1 MAPIYIWHNQKW
13 VFTCYFVQSG
23 LGRVVL
29 TTNIK
34 RVALFELL
42 LEQAL
47 RAMIVLPLLYGAAL
61 IVPFEGVKNL
71 HERATIMAIEAA
83 FTIIAAYGIASLLTP
98 IVSSWCLKR
107 RHPFPRKH
115 ILSEKRMLAHDLW
128 RARSGVVV
136 WVIVS
141 TAVILF
147 YSTGS
152 ILFGSVLLLGTVM
165 VDQGVTIW
173 GVKTTLLP

>member
-1 MAPIYIWHNQKW
+1 M
-13 VFTCYFVQSG
+13 FTCYFVQSC

-61 IVPFEGVKNL
+61 IVPFEGVKDL
-71 HERATIMAIEAA
+71 HERATIMGIEAA
-83 FTIIAAYGIASLLTP
+83 LTILAAYGIASLLTP
-98 IVSSWCLKR
+98 IVSSWCLKNRHRFR
-107 RHPFPRKH
+107 RTH
-115 ILSEKRMLAHDLW
+115 ILDTKRTLAHDLW
-128 RARSGVVV
+128 QARSGVVV

-141 TAVILF
+141 TAIILF

-152 ILFGSVLLLGTVM
+152 ILFGSVLLLATVV
-165 VDQGVTIW
+165 VDQGFTIW
-173 GVKTTLLP
+173 GVRTTLLP